1 MATWSTQPSVH
12 WLPSVFLTPSST
24 SGRLQRVALSA
35 LFDKPE
41 IVTETCSQSLVSSLF
56 LKGSFTQHRLPGWP
70 VFLSPGAVHRSWAAV
85 VSGEKSALRRP
96 VSSLK
101 GMVFFFSFSCIY
113 SFSLFLGFLA
123 VLLWITEGCFA
134 FY

>member
-1 MATWSTQPSVH
+1 M
-12 WLPSVFLTPSST
+12 
-24 SGRLQRVALSA
+24 ALSA

-101 GMVFFFSFSCIY
+101 GMVFSFSRIY
-113 SFSLFLGFLA
+113 NFSLFLGFLA